1 MGRPMETGRTS
12 RHKCGSKP
20 LESLCVCGLHHAANP
35 WASHGESEE
44 MRQPW
49 AFCSFSPLWSP
60 QTQARLLFSSLPA
73 QLWPLGLQ
81 RPPLGPS
88 QEFLPSSGDGLRTHF
103 QPKVDLSPQEEQLW
117 GPNTGTLQ
125 ILKKRVYTFYIF
137 FDSRASG
144 MELCTQTQLDEGQDN
159 LPGWNTG
166 FPEGGLREAVSHG
179 CIPRVFIPDSLTP
192 QAHEPPRKK
201 PSSHLPTR
209 VVITAVDSWL
219 LREGQKF
226 PKEPVTCWLTT
237 PVWAR
242 LRPCCVR

>member
-1 MGRPMETGRTS
+1 MGRPTETGRTS

-35 WASHGESEE
+35 WANHGESEE

-49 AFCSFSPLWSP
+49 AFCSFFPLWSP

-103 QPKVDLSPQEEQLW
+103 QPKVDLSAQEEQLW

-144 MELCTQTQLDEGQDN
+144 MELYPDTAGRGTGQPARMEHRLSRRWPQRSRFPWLYPQSLYPRFSDTPGPRTTQEETLQPPPD
-159 LPGWNTG
+159 PHCYHSRG
-166 FPEGGLREAVSHG
+166 FMA
-179 CIPRVFIPDSLTP
+179 
-192 QAHEPPRKK
+192 A
-201 PSSHLPTR
+201 
-209 VVITAVDSWL
+209 
-219 LREGQKF
+219 
-226 PKEPVTCWLTT
+226 
-237 PVWAR
+237 
-242 LRPCCVR
+242 